1 MLEVLLFGADNCGSC
16 SLNETRIKDV
26 LREFPEVKFTHYS
39 LENVG
44 ELVKKYQILTA
55 PTVLIMDDNQ
65 EIYRFTGIVE
75 RDRFRRE
82 IEYLKYKSEGLI

>member
-1 MLEVLLFGADNCGSC
+1 MLEVLLFGSENCGSC

-26 LREFPEVKFTHYS
+26 LREFPEIKFTHYS
-39 LENVG
+39 VDEVG
-44 ELVKKYQILTA
+44 VLVKKFQILTA
-55 PTVLIMDDNQ
+55 PTVLIMNNNE

-75 RDRFRRE
+75 RDKFHRE